1 MAYTNPLRKE
11 IIQEHTIELGKRVH
25 VWKGLRDGI
34 NKTYIFDAEHQRRYD
49 LLVLSKRIYS
59 VMTDAEL
66 KMFMD
71 RTDRADQAEANQ
83 VDLFTE

>member
-1 MAYTNPLRKE
+1 MAYTNPLLKE
-11 IIQEHTIELGKRVH
+11 VIQEHTTELGKRAH
-25 VWKGLRDGI
+25 VWKGVHDVK
-34 NKTYIFDAEHQRRYD
+34 NKTYIFDREHQRRYD

-71 RTDRADQAEANQ
+71 RADRADQAEANQ